1 MKLKPV
7 YCRPWGQSSVAQAH
21 ESLIWSAVARLPLH
35 GLGTSPRDITQD
47 SLGLPSE
54 VGTSQ
59 RAPSKL
65 KTENL
70 SPLWEGLLSPLRLSA
85 RRAEASPSHDVMTHP
100 EGSCH
105 RKSKDDN
112 DFFFFF
118 FLATHILPSI
128 ILGQLPQGLSP
139 TLVSPTQTYYNSKEP
154 YL

>member
-1 MKLKPV
+1 MKLKPG
-7 YCRPWGQSSVAQAH
+7 YCRPWGQSSVAQEH
-21 ESLIWSAVARLPLH
+21 ESLLWSAVARLPLH

-54 VGTSQ
+54 VGPSQ
-59 RAPSKL
+59 KAPSKL

-70 SPLWEGLLSPLRLSA
+70 SPLWEGLLSPPRLLA
-85 RRAEASPSHDVMTHP
+85 GGAEASPSHDVMTHP

-105 RKSKDDN
+105 RKSKDD
-112 DFFFFF
+112 DDLFF